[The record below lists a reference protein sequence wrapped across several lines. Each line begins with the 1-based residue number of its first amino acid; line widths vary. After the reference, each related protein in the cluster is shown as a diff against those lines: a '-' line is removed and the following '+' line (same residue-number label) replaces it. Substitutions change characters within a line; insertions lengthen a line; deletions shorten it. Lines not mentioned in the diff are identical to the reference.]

1 MSLIKLHLNV
11 FKFYLSIFDLSYNDS
26 GLLSFSDTVGSTLL
40 DYSNDG

>member
-1 MSLIKLHLNV
+1 MSLIKLHLNEL
-11 FKFYLSIFDLSYNDS
+11 KFYPIIFDLSYDDS